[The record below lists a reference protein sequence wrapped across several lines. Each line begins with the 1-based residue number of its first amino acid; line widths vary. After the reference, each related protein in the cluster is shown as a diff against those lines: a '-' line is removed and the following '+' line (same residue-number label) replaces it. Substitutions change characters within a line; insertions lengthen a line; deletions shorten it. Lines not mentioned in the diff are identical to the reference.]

1 RAFEERRKQQEEEQ
15 QRFREQV
22 LQQRRIKLQE
32 LTDKFQRAHLPFS
45 GRKQIVQKKAPPS
58 LEALEQIGGS
68 ALTPGLCSPS
78 RSKTNFRT
86 TGDTS
91 SSSASGN
98 GSFHQKQI
106 VAMVDCDKTIQES
119 SRMNMDCNQLIFQTK
134 LKEMQQLLDKQHLSN
149 LENVPQEVNETDDSE
164 SLISLDSLEAEEQNG
179 NYRTPSRSSLTT
191 QCDCAL
197 YNPKKSQTRNN
208 GLFHTA
214 QSTSSKYMHLNN
226 CPGNVDSQYYH
237 NLPIHDVLAK
247 RNVLTPAETP
257 AEHVGNSEKESSASH
272 RSGKKHAEF
281 STSGKQE
288 SSFFLQNVE
297 EESSKPYSGTAST
310 LATASPV
317 FHPSKDWASPDS
329 IPGEGVQDL
338 MQDQS
343 FKMTPQKR
351 TIAVETSSQPIATA
365 RTLFPNQGCSA
376 GIPSTADTLP
386 KDKNIRAEFSKN
398 TSGGVTETKEAN
410 IKCVGD
416 INPGSS
422 LFQNTPNASVLCDV
436 KQQNDEEEEKG
447 NMVETMLLVS
457 DTEFNSGTAAL
468 HKTLKNSILES
479 NPAELFSSIL
489 KKNAKYKPSNFKDVV
504 TNKGTSF
511 GTRLTSSVR
520 DSLELAK
527 IKKENAENEKHKRSL
542 RWCDDIREIIIETN
556 EECDEENTSG
566 VPSAQLPYVQ
576 TTNNAPK
583 TTNLSIVAQP
593 SNSMF
598 IKNPQERS
606 HISNPD
612 VNTEESNKECMSRNI
627 STGSVSAKNAWM
639 VSKVEKSKPPVC
651 SNNAK
656 INDDNQLKNTAKIT
670 RTTTSVGAQSTFMPK
685 KRTGT
690 IIQPQFAIG
699 DDKTRKA
706 PGKLL
711 VPHPPSAPLL
721 RNRSGKNAASPG
733 CQPLP
738 PSSLQATT
746 TSRNDLN
753 ERHVVLADK
762 VLNRNS
768 TKNKGSI
775 TYSDL
780 ATARFTPACSTAK
793 YKLWPQNTCSVNS
806 VQRSASQDR
815 SVTCSERRPAN
826 TENRLHLHHIP
837 ASGTRST
844 SCQGAHTARTQKNS
858 ATGKSHH
865 HVSHCNNL
873 HITKWQPFKANVS
886 HVTIEGSSQ
895 MTSFKS
901 ASRMTELFSFSANGG
916 VPVTRQEQDLDNQ
929 KNKHRAF
936 SEHRRQSVA
945 SERWKPTHHTQNTA
959 QLSAIQ
965 SAFDPVLKTKTTYK
979 PDQVSESTAQFLLA
993 EKLAST
999 STEEEEILAALDN
1012 MQLASQLR
1020 GPPCP
1025 DMYAISVEEQMIL
1038 RSLDHLDQRL
1048 RS

>member
-1 RAFEERRKQQEEEQ
+1 MYGIFGGTVELQIDEERAKVAFVERRKQQEEEE
-15 QRFREQV
+15 QRFREQC

-45 GRKQIVQKKAPPS
+45 GHKQIVQTKATPS
-58 LEALEQIGGS
+58 LEEALAQIRGS

-78 RSKTNFRT
+78 RSKTNIRT

-106 VAMVDCDKTIQES
+106 VAMVDGGKTIQES

-134 LKEMQQLLDKQHLSN
+134 LKEMQQLLEKQHLSN
-149 LENVPQEVNETDDSE
+149 LENVPQEVNETDDSG
-164 SLISLDSLEAEEQNG
+164 SLTSLDSLEAGEQNG

-197 YNPKKSQTRNN
+197 YNPQKSQTRNN
-208 GLFHTA
+208 GLLHTA
-214 QSTSSKYMHLNN
+214 QSTSSKHMHLNN
-226 CPGNVDSQYYH
+226 CPGNVDSQHYH

-247 RNVLTPAETP
+247 RNVLTPV
-257 AEHVGNSEKESSASH
+257 EHVGNSEKESSASH
-272 RSGKKHAEF
+272 RSGNKHAEF

-288 SSFFLQNVE
+288 SSFFLQNIE
-297 EESSKPYSGTAST
+297 EERSKPYSGTAST
-310 LATASPV
+310 LATSSPV

-351 TIAVETSSQPIATA
+351 TIAVETSSQLIATA

-398 TSGGVTETKEAN
+398 TSGRVTETKEAN
-410 IKCVGD
+410 IKCIDD

-422 LFQNTPNASVLCDV
+422 LFQDTPNASVLCDV
-436 KQQNDEEEEKG
+436 KQQNDEEEEKR

-468 HKTLKNSILES
+468 HKTLKNNILES

-504 TNKGTSF
+504 TNQGTSF
-511 GTRLTSSVR
+511 GTRLMSSVR
-520 DSLELAK
+520 DSIELAK
-527 IKKENAENEKHKRSL
+527 MKKDNAENEKRNRSL

-556 EECDEENTSG
+556 EQCDEKNTSG
-566 VPSAQLPYVQ
+566 IPSAQLQYVQ

-598 IKNPQERS
+598 IKNHQERS
-606 HISNPD
+606 HISNPN
-612 VNTEESNKECMSRNI
+612 VNTEESNKECTSQNI

-656 INDDNQLKNTAKIT
+656 INDDNQLKNMAKIA

-690 IIQPQFAIG
+690 IIQPQLVTG
-699 DDKTRKA
+699 DNKTRKA

-711 VPHPPSAPLL
+711 VPHPPSVPLL
-721 RNRSGKNAASPG
+721 GNRSGKNAASPG
-733 CQPLP
+733 CQPLLS
-738 PSSLQATT
+738 SSLQATT

-768 TKNKGSI
+768 TKTKGSI
-775 TYSDL
+775 TYSNVV
-780 ATARFTPACSTAK
+780 TARFTPACTTAK

-806 VQRSASQDR
+806 VQTSACQDC
-815 SVTCSERRPAN
+815 SVTCSERRLAN

-837 ASGTRST
+837 ASGKTST

-858 ATGKSHH
+858 AT
-865 HVSHCNNL
+865 
-873 HITKWQPFKANVS
+873 
-886 HVTIEGSSQ
+886 
-895 MTSFKS
+895 
-901 ASRMTELFSFSANGG
+901 
-916 VPVTRQEQDLDNQ
+916 
-929 KNKHRAF
+929 
-936 SEHRRQSVA
+936 
-945 SERWKPTHHTQNTA
+945 
-959 QLSAIQ
+959 
-965 SAFDPVLKTKTTYK
+965 
-979 PDQVSESTAQFLLA
+979 
-993 EKLAST
+993 
-999 STEEEEILAALDN
+999 
-1012 MQLASQLR
+1012 
-1020 GPPCP
+1020 
-1025 DMYAISVEEQMIL
+1025 
-1038 RSLDHLDQRL
+1038 
-1048 RS
+1048 